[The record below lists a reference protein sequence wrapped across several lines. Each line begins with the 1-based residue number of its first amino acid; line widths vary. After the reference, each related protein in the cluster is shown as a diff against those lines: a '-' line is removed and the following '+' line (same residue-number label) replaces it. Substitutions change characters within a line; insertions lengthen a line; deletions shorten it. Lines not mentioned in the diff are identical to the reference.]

1 MKDDPER
8 MREIAREITERSF
21 ALPRWEPGDIVAHPD
36 GYPVKILSGRLW
48 EQFADGG
55 QRLVNHWHWRRVDA
69 RGKEVG
75 AVESGEGWPSDPSV
89 AHPSV
94 GH

>member
-1 MKDDPER
+1 MTDNSER
-8 MREIAREITERSF
+8 MREIAREITESSF
-21 ALPRWEPGDIVAHPD
+21 ALPRWALGDIVAHPD

-48 EQFADGG
+48 EEFDDGG
-55 QRLVNHWHWRRVDA
+55 QRLVNHWQWKRVDA
-69 RGKEVG
+69 RGEEFG
-75 AVESGEGWPSDPSV
+75 AIESGVGWPSDPSV